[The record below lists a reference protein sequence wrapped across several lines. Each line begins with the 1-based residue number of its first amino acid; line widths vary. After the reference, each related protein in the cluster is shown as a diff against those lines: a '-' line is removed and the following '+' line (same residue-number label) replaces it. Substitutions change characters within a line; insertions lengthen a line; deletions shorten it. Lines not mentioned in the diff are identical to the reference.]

1 MALRNLFGDV
11 ALEAT
16 QLDINLSH
24 GELLGEILQQLRI
37 TNIHLAAISGEK
49 VDTQDA
55 EDNTNVN

>member
-11 ALEAT
+11 ALEVT
-16 QLDINLSH
+16 QLNTNLSH